1 MSANS
6 SDFPN
11 DADNDDTRSEAAA
24 EFARDNG
31 PAIDLLIEH
40 GFDVDAAIRST
51 PNLESSLR
59 ATNELFGKLDSYPV
73 EPADE
78 ALVDATL
85 ARIAAAE
92 ADHSQRMHIGSA
104 SVPSV
109 GAGRWRDLVA
119 LSCAAILLLSVGVP
133 IASWLQGRRDDQRC
147 GDNMRQL
154 AGGMS
159 AYFAD
164 HNSMPIA
171 AGFPLDLRAL
181 TSWNAH
187 RNGKHLQPLVEG
199 NYCDATCLGCGADT
213 TGEGYAYQVPGKHAA
228 WTWRGGARMPALADR
243 NPIIDL
249 TRRGR
254 VVGTLTMNSP
264 EHGGRG
270 QNVVFTDGS
279 VVFEGSPLL
288 LVPTSVQASGFSV
301 FRIEN
306 IWLPRDSD
314 DDLRENNAQTA
325 GNLGGIEDELGLP
338 NEWLGLDV
346 FLIQ

>member
-1 MSANS
+1 MSAHTPDS
-6 SDFPN
+6 
-11 DADNDDTRSEAAA
+11 ADNFGDDRQSDEAAA
-24 EFARDNG
+24 FARDNG

-40 GFDVDAAIRST
+40 GFDVDAAIRSA

-59 ATNELFGKLDSYPV
+59 ASSELFGKLDAYPV
-73 EPADE
+73 EPADS

-85 ARIAAAE
+85 ARVAAAE
-92 ADHSQRMHIGSA
+92 SDHAQRMRFGGMVDGSA
-104 SVPSV
+104 QPSV
-109 GAGRWRDLVA
+109 GAGRWRDLIA
-119 LSCAAILLLSVGVP
+119 LSCAAILLLSVGAP

-171 AGFPLDLRAL
+171 AGFPLDLGVL
-181 TSWNAH
+181 TSWDAY
-187 RNGKHLQPLVEG
+187 RNGKHLQSLVDG
-199 NYCDATCLGCGADT
+199 KYVDAGCLKCGADA
-213 TGEGYAYQVPGKHAA
+213 TGEGYACQVPSKHST

-279 VVFEGSPLL
+279 VVFEGTPLL
-288 LVPTSVQASGFSV
+288 LVPTSAPSIL
-301 FRIEN
+301 RIEN
-306 IWLPRDSD
+306 IWLPRDGD
-314 DDLRENNAQTA
+314 DDERAIRAQTA
-325 GNLGGIEDELGLP
+325 GNLGGIEDELGHP
-338 NEWLGLDV
+338 REWLGVDV